1 MRGIYYNFPV
11 PRNISV
17 TKCGPP
23 NFLGLKGTKRGPIFY
38 PNADLMWTYSIP

>member
-1 MRGIYYNFPV
+1 MQGQYNIF
-11 PRNISV
+11 SV

-23 NFLGLKGTKRGPIFY
+23 NFLGLKGTKRGPIFC